1 MNIIAWSI
9 VLFCI
14 FSFVLFSKNLNIL
27 TCVLYSYSLFLMLG
41 VGHNFSHQNHIL
53 KHAFDPVW
61 ITYKDWMVSHGLSH
75 HTYPNT
81 KLDL

>member
-1 MNIIAWSI
+1 
-9 VLFCI
+9 
-14 FSFVLFSKNLNIL
+14 
-27 TCVLYSYSLFLMLG
+27 MLG